1 MIIINMSEISTHLI
15 IQILNF
21 SFQSIININDFKSGS
36 STYISC
42 LYDVIEINE

>member
-1 MIIINMSEISTHLI
+1 MIMNSMSEISTHLN

-21 SFQSIININDFKSGS
+21 SFQSIININNFKSGS

-42 LYDVIEINE
+42 LNDVIEINE